1 MTSRRS
7 LLAGGIG
14 LGVAWAATRVWPA
27 HAAALPGNGTV
38 AHTDAQWRAML
49 TPAQYDVLRQAGT
62 EMPVSSPLGRA
73 VASGRY
79 DCAAGDGQLFAAST
93 KFDSGTG
100 WPSFF
105 EPLPKGVSQVSD
117 GSLGMQR
124 TEIRCARCDSHL
136 GHVFNDGPRPT
147 GLRYCMNGVAL
158 HFIPSGSTPQAKGM
172 EKQT

>member
-1 MTSRRS
+1 MTSRRT

-27 HAAALPGNGTV
+27 QAAALPGNGAV

-49 TPAQYDVLRQAGT
+49 SPAQYDVLRQAGT
-62 EMPVSSPLGRA
+62 EMPFSSPLDHLFTA
-73 VASGRY
+73 GRY
-79 DCAAGDGQLFAAST
+79 DCAACDNHLFAAST

-105 EPLPKGVSQVSD
+105 EPLPRGVSQVSD

-124 TEIRCARCDSHL
+124 TEICCARCDSHL

-158 HFIPSGSTPQAKGM
+158 HFIPSGQAPNPKGM